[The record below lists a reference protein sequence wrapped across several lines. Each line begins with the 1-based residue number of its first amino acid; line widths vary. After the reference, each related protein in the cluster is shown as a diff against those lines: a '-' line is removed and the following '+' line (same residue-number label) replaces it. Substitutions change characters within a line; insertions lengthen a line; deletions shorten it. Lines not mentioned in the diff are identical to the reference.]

1 MIARLLALALL
12 LAAPATAQEL
22 GGLARVDP
30 VASRVADAGAGAE
43 IVLALSQPVPF
54 RLYTASDPWRLMVEF
69 REVDFVGLE
78 PADLLR
84 PGRIEHIA
92 FDRPRPGWS
101 RMTAE
106 LAEPMALASAGLKT
120 DPGSGAARLEV
131 SLSPVTAEQFAARV
145 GDGAPAD
152 AGLPEPSLAPA
163 RPATSPRVIAL
174 DPGHGGV
181 DPGAQRGGADEADLM
196 LALAIELSD
205 ALVRAGFRPVLTRTD
220 DSFVPLTARMTIART
235 AGAGALVSLH
245 ADALED
251 GGARG
256 ASVYTLSAD
265 GADTAARRM
274 AERHERADLL
284 AGLDL
289 SDQDDRVATV
299 LMDLARAQTAPAA
312 DALADEIVI
321 GLRASG
327 SALNKRARREGR
339 LAVLSSADFP
349 AVLVETGYL
358 SDARDRAALS
368 TPEGRAPI
376 VSGLVAAIAAWAD
389 RQEAQAPL
397 LRR

>member
-12 LAAPATAQEL
+12 LPALATAQEL

-30 VASRVADAGAGAE
+30 LDSRVADAGAGAE

-54 RLYTASDPWRLMVEF
+54 RVYTLTDPRRLMVEF

-84 PGRIEHIA
+84 PGRIGRID

-101 RMTAE
+101 RMIAE
-106 LAEPMALASAGLKT
+106 LSEPMALTSAGLAT
-120 DPGSGAARLEV
+120 DPGTGAARLDV
-131 SLSPVTAEQFAARV
+131 VLAPATAEEFAALA
-145 GDGAPAD
+145 GTGAPGAT
-152 AGLPEPSLAPA
+152 ALPSPSLAPA
-163 RPATSPRVIAL
+163 PPATSPRVIAL
-174 DPGHGGV
+174 DPGHGGL

-205 ALVRAGFRPVLTRTD
+205 ALVRAGFRAVLTRTD

-235 AGAGALVSLH
+235 AGAGALISLH

-265 GADTAARRM
+265 GADAAARRM

-299 LMDLARAQTAPAA
+299 LMDLARAQTRPASA
-312 DALADEIVI
+312 ALADEIVSA
-321 GLRASG
+321 LRDSG
-327 SALNKRARREGR
+327 AALNKRARREGR

-389 RQEAQAPL
+389 GQDAQSRL